1 MRLNIVPAL
10 LAGVLGLLP
19 APARAQNAQVQGFG
33 GVTFGDVT
41 SSTTFGGG
49 VGVPLGGNMQV
60 IIEGGRMA
68 DVMPSLVGTIIDL
81 TPVDFGVS
89 AYYGEAGVRYF
100 ATNYGAVRPYGE
112 ATAGFARLRGTFHG
126 SGADPIVNTALGLF
140 DSTEPMLGVGG
151 GVIVQG
157 GPMFVDIGYRYR
169 KIFASDSLQSFLT
182 GGDINLNQVR
192 FGVGVR
198 F

>member
-1 MRLNIVPAL
+1 MRLKIAL
-10 LAGVLGLLP
+10 PFLVAVLGMLP
-19 APARAQNAQVQGFG
+19 ASARAQNAQVQGFG

-41 SSTTFGGG
+41 TGTTFGGG
-49 VGVPLGGNMQV
+49 VGIPLGGNMQV
-60 IIEGGRMA
+60 IVEGGRMV
-68 DVMPSLVGTIIDL
+68 DVMPSLIGTIIDL
-81 TPVDFGVS
+81 TPIDFGVS
-89 AYYGEAGVRYF
+89 AYYGEAGLRF
-100 ATNYGAVRPYGE
+100 LTTNSGAVRPYGE

-140 DSTEPMLGVGG
+140 DTTEPMLGVGG

-157 GPMFVDIGYRYR
+157 GPLFVDLGYRYR

-182 GGDINLNQVR
+182 GGDINVNQVR
-192 FGVGVR
+192 FGLGVR